1 MRHCGRSSTLIP
13 LLPAAQA
20 GARLGGSVSSQL
32 PQKPG
37 TDELMLY
44 LIALGILAGA
54 CLATGRDITAL
65 ASLLLMGAL
74 VILVHAYR

>member
-1 MRHCGRSSTLIP
+1 
-13 LLPAAQA
+13 
-20 GARLGGSVSSQL
+20 
-32 PQKPG
+32 
-37 TDELMLY
+37 MLY